1 MANGSTQK
9 PTGKFRLTISAK
21 LIGLIAIL
29 LISSIATI
37 VYQSTKM
44 YVENDR
50 GNIQVSNVETTE
62 TLAIQTRDIF
72 GNLTEKMRFIGT
84 ILLQDPQNVS
94 NNPLVQDFFD
104 SDKDFVGIFI
114 HKTENGE
121 WTRVG
126 QVFSPEFVAS
136 GDIDGTRELAML
148 KVNKNFSTEKLLKGE
163 PQITPMKIADG
174 LSLIAVAIPLNSH
187 FTGLAFI
194 KPSKLAGIFGENTRG
209 SSYLVD
215 HQGNILS
222 HTDSSKV
229 GENVAQLPVVKEL
242 LSGGKPQN
250 LVPYTDPWSGE
261 SRLASYRVIGFGGLG
276 VVSELPEALAY
287 QAAHTMAKT
296 ASHVA
301 LIILF
306 IAFWAGYL
314 YSSTLTRP
322 ITKLVEAA
330 QRIASGDFKINLA
343 FRGQDE
349 IAHLSNA
356 FNEMAKGLEERDR
369 VKETFNK
376 FHNKEIAEKLLSGE
390 VKLGGERKEAT
401 VFFSDVRGFTAM
413 SESMQPEEVVEMLNE
428 YMTRMVSIIR
438 SHHGI
443 VDKYIGDAIM
453 GLWGVPIGGDND
465 LYNAL
470 RACLQMRE
478 ELAKLNQLRISRGQ
492 NALKIGMGLN
502 VGPVIAG
509 NIGSVEKM
517 EYTVIGDTVNLAS
530 RMESMTKEYG
540 TDLLIP
546 KNIYDRLKD
555 RFIFEECKAA
565 RVKGKSAAIEIYKV
579 KGYIDGAGNGI
590 VIETPYS
597 SYAAEK
603 SDKVVHDDAPMPA
616 REEVA
621 AASVYFVEMYGEVM
635 GPFTPEEFKSGISSQ
650 EFPKDARFSTTKDGK
665 FLAIGEFGLMTLA
678 VGEAE
683 EIQFVSVPPFS
694 PPPLDLPPEV
704 TVEEENAP
712 TFAAPTFSA
721 LEFAAP
727 TFDAPPTE
735 APPMSAPAV
744 EAPVAQEVPS
754 FVQITAE
761 NLEATQFVAP
771 PELEIPLEAA
781 PRIVTPPPFRHHIAA
796 STEAAAVVEET
807 MIISDVVTE
816 VEAEPTVLMMTPLEP
831 SSPPPDAP
839 PVSFEAQSTAP
850 SFAPPDAPS
859 AAPSSEPPPSFA
871 PEVAPPA
878 FPATELRSDDP
889 TILNIELEDKPAA

>member
-1 MANGSTQK
+1 MTNGSTQK
-9 PTGKFRLTISAK
+9 PARKLRLTISAK
-21 LIGLIAIL
+21 LIGLIALL
-29 LISSIATI
+29 LISSLATV

-44 YVENDR
+44 YVTNDKD
-50 GNIQVSNVETTE
+50 NIDGWNVETTN
-62 TLAIQTRDIF
+62 TLSVQTQVIF
-72 GNLTEKMRFIGT
+72 ANLTEKMRFVGT
-84 ILLQDPQNVS
+84 ILLQDPAAASS
-94 NNPLVQDFFD
+94 NPMVQDFFE

-121 WTRVG
+121 WTRVA
-126 QVFSPEFVAS
+126 QAFSPEFVES
-136 GDIDGTRELAML
+136 GDVDGTRELTML
-148 KVNKNFSTEKLLKGE
+148 RLDKNFSIEKLLKGE
-163 PQITPMKIADG
+163 PQITPIKVADG
-174 LSLIAVAIPLNSH
+174 TSLIAVAIPLNSH
-187 FTGLAFI
+187 YTGLAFI
-194 KPSKLAGIFGENTRG
+194 KPAKLASIFGENSHG

-215 HQGNILS
+215 HKGNILA
-222 HTDSSKV
+222 HTDSSRV
-229 GENVAQLPVVKEL
+229 GENVSQLPVVKEL
-242 LSGGKPQN
+242 LAGKLPRN
-250 LVPYTDPWSGE
+250 HVPYTDPVTGE
-261 SRLASYRVIGFGGLG
+261 SRLASYSAIGFGGLG

-287 QAAHTMAKT
+287 QAANTMAKT
-296 ASHVA
+296 ASHLG

-330 QRIASGDFKINLA
+330 QKIASGDFKINLK

-369 VKETFNK
+369 VKDTFNK

-453 GLWGVPIGGDND
+453 GLWGVPIGSDDD

-478 ELAKLNQLRISRGQ
+478 ELEKLNILRMSRGQ

-555 RFIFEECKAA
+555 RFIFEKCQSAK
-565 RVKGKSAAIEIYKV
+565 VKGKSAAIEIYKV
-579 KGYIDGAGNGI
+579 KGYIDAAGNSI
-590 VIETPYS
+590 VIQTPYS

-603 SDKVVHDDAPMPA
+603 SDKVVHDDAPA
-616 REEVA
+616 QVAHEEVLTPKY
-621 AASVYFVEMYGEVM
+621 YFVEMFGEVM
-635 GPFTPEEFKSGISSQ
+635 GPFTPSEFKNGINSQ
-650 EFPKDARFSTTKDGK
+650 EFPADARFSTSKTGK
-665 FLAIGEFGLMTLA
+665 FLSISEFGLMTLA
-678 VGEAE
+678 VGEEA
-683 EIQFVSVPPFS
+683 QFVAVPPLKFA
-694 PPPLDLPPEV
+694 D
-704 TVEEENAP
+704 AP
-712 TFAAPTFSA
+712 TLTPPVDAPIIQAFVVESPVVETPVA
-721 LEFAAP
+721 EVPVAEVLVIEAPVAEAP
-727 TFDAPPTE
+727 TFDAPVEAAPTLEAPSFEASVALPTE
-735 APPMSAPAV
+735 ALPQAAPA
-744 EAPVAQEVPS
+744 
-754 FVQITAE
+754 FV
-761 NLEATQFVAP
+761 
-771 PELEIPLEAA
+771 
-781 PRIVTPPPFRHHIAA
+781 PPPFRHKVE
-796 STEAAAVVEET
+796 TPVAVAVEET
-807 MIISDVVTE
+807 QIIADVVTE
-816 VEAEPTVLMMTPLEP
+816 AVSEAPT
-831 SSPPPDAP
+831 
-839 PVSFEAQSTAP
+839 FEAPSTAP
-850 SFAPPDAPS
+850 AFAPPDAPS
-859 AAPSSEPPPSFA
+859 AAPMFA
-871 PEVAPPA
+871 PPDAPATAPAAASEEVAPPA
-878 FPATELRSDDP
+878 FPATDVVSEEAVA
-889 TILNIELEDKPAA
+889 IELPSLEEKPAA